1 MKSRIQESAL
11 SLTRTLSKKLL
22 FGLFFIS
29 CFGVVKSQ
37 SADSLI
43 VHYYENFPYAY
54 TESGKLKGIEIEI
67 LEAYTNWIQER
78 GGSLKVIYKP
88 FKEFSTF
95 YNSVKDS
102 GPKVVGLGSVTSN
115 KDREKE
121 VIVSA
126 PYLQNVAVLITAGK
140 VATVKTKTADEV
152 SKTLAGLNAI
162 VVNKSSHAPYLND
175 IKKNYLPT
183 LKIEI
188 TESQNM
194 VLEKIVGDNNYFGY
208 VDIVAYWAFLK
219 NHPSKFLKIQK
230 VFNEPKEYLGFI
242 MPKKSVHSTSINE
255 FFESGFGFTSTK
267 AYHQILEKYLGYEII
282 ESVEIK

>member
-1 MKSRIQESAL
+1 MKSKTQERAL
-11 SLTRTLSKKLL
+11 FSVKTLSKKLL
-22 FGLFFIS
+22 LGLFFIS
-29 CFGVVKSQ
+29 YFGALKSQ

-54 TESGKLKGIEIEI
+54 NESGKLKGIEIDI
-67 LEAYTNWIQER
+67 LEAYVTWVEEK

-95 YNSVKDS
+95 YNSVKDG
-102 GPKVVGLGSVTSN
+102 GPKVIGLGSVTSS

-121 VIVSA
+121 VAVSA

-140 VATVKTKTADEV
+140 VATVKTKTAGEV
-152 SKTLAGLNAI
+152 FKTLGGLNAI
-162 VVNKSSHAPYLND
+162 VVNKSSHTLYLND
-175 IKKNYLPT
+175 IKKNYLPA
-183 LKIEI
+183 LKIET

-194 VLEKIVGDNNYFGY
+194 VLERILGDNNYFGY

-219 NHPSKFLKIQK
+219 SHPSKFLKIQK

-242 MPKKSVHSTSINE
+242 MPKTSGHLNSINE